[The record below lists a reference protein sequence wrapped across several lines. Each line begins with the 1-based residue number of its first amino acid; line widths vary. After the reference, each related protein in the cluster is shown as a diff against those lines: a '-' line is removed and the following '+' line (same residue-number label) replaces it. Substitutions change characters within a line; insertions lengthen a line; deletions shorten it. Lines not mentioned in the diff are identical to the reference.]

1 MRILVTGG
9 AGFIAS
15 HLTDRYLALGHE
27 VAVLDNLSTG
37 KRENLNPQARLY
49 EVDLTEPDCVLQAVQ
64 DFRPEIINHHA
75 AQASVAISVQ
85 HPHFDAQTN
94 VLGMVNLLEAARQV
108 GARRVIYSST
118 GGAIYGET
126 DRLPTPEDHPLRPLS
141 PYGCAKLCGEHYLT
155 TWHRLHG
162 LEYVIFRYGNVY
174 GPRQDAHGEA
184 GVVAIFGGLL
194 LAGKPPTIF
203 GAGHKT
209 RDYIYV
215 GDVVEA
221 NVLALQAPGNDLYN
235 IATGL
240 QTTDQQ
246 VFDTIAAA
254 VGYSGPPIY
263 GPERLGDLQHSC
275 LDTTKA
281 RRELGWAPQVTFA
294 AGVAQTVAWLR
305 EQA

>member
-15 HLTDRYLALGHE
+15 HITDRYLALGHQ

-37 KRENLNPQARLY
+37 KRENLNPQAAFY
-49 EVDLTEPDCVLQAVQ
+49 EVDLTEPACVLQAVQ
-64 DFRPEIINHHA
+64 DFRPEVVNHHA
-75 AQASVAISVQ
+75 AQASVAISVK
-85 HPHFDAQTN
+85 HPRFDADTN
-94 VLGMVNLLEAARQV
+94 VGGMVDLLEAAV
-108 GARRVIYSST
+108 AAGVRRVIYSST

-126 DRLPTPEDHPLRPLS
+126 DQIPTPEDHPLRPLS

-184 GVVAIFGGLL
+184 GVVAIFAGLM
-194 LAGKPPTIF
+194 LAGKQATIF

-221 NVLALQAPGNDLYN
+221 NVRALDAPGNDVFN
-235 IATGL
+235 IATGR

-246 VFDTIAAA
+246 VYDAIAAA
-254 VGYSGPPIY
+254 SGYPGAPLY
-263 GPERLGDLQHSC
+263 GAERRGDLQHSC
-275 LDTTKA
+275 LDTAKA
-281 RRELGWAPQVTFA
+281 RRALGWEPRVTFA
-294 AGVAQTVAWLR
+294 EGVVETVEYLR
-305 EQA
+305 SSL